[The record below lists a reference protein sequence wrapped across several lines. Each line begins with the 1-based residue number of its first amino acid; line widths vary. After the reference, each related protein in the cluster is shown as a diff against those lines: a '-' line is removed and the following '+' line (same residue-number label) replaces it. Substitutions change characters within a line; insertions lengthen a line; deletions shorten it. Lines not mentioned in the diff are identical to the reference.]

1 MDRYR
6 IPAKKKFKLDD
17 WSAGDTDGFDG
28 DKDQGTAKLTQLQ
41 QQLSELQELLYAEH
55 KNRLLVVLQGMDT
68 SGKDGTIRHVFKGV
82 NPQGVR
88 VVSFKSPSQR
98 ELDHDYLWRVHQ
110 HTPGKGEIVIFN
122 RSHYEDV
129 VVTRVLG
136 LIDKKRTE
144 LRYAHINEF
153 ERMLEEEGTTILK
166 FFLHV
171 DRDEQWERLRARLDD
186 PKKRWKFHPDDIK
199 ARSQWPAYATAYQ
212 DAIVATNTPWAPW
225 YLVPANKKW
234 YRNLVVSTLIVETL
248 KQLKMSYPKAEVVS
262 L

>member
-1 MDRYR
+1 MKSSR
-6 IPAKKKFKLDD
+6 IPAKKKFRLDSYD
-17 WSAGDTDGFDG
+17 ANDVGGFDG
-28 DKDQGTAKLTQLQ
+28 DKDQGTAKLVRLQ
-41 QQLSELQELLYAEH
+41 QQLGELQELLYAEH
-55 KNRLLVVLQGMDT
+55 KNRLLVILQGMDT

-88 VVSFKSPSQR
+88 VMSFKAPTQR

-129 VVTRVLG
+129 VVTRVHG
-136 LIDKKRTE
+136 LIDKKRAA
-144 LRYAHINEF
+144 LRFAHINEF
-153 ERMLEEEGTTILK
+153 ERMLVEEGTTILK

-171 DRDEQWERLRARLDD
+171 DRDEQWDRLRARLDD
-186 PKKRWKFHPDDIK
+186 PNKRWKFHPDDIK
-199 ARSQWPAYATAYQ
+199 ARSQWPAYANAYQ
-212 DAIVATNTPWAPW
+212 DAIDATNTAWAPW

-234 YRNLVVSTLIVETL
+234 YRNLVVSALIVDAL
-248 KQLKMSYPKAEVVS
+248 KQLKMSYPKTGMVT